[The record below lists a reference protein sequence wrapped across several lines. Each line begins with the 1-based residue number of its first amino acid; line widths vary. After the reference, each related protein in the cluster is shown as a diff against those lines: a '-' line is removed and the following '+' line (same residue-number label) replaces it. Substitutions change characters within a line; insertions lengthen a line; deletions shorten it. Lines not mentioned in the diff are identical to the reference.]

1 MGKPISYS
9 KYLSL
14 FHEKAFVWS
23 CNFLVVGLFLSRALV
38 SISCVL
44 ILVFGLLNYFNQ
56 EVKKHIS
63 LEFLFFPLIYFVLL
77 ISFFWTNH
85 TLIWQK
91 LIFTNSIFLLMPIGI
106 YFGPDFLKKEIKNI
120 FLIFFG
126 LCFLLIISTA
136 FKAILNYQ
144 QFINEVERSK
154 NLALSIGPDHSV
166 LSVLSVVALFI
177 GISFYQ
183 TEKTKWIKTFFLIA
197 LIVFFITLNI
207 IAFRFSL
214 ICIYLM
220 LLLYSFWSIKKA
232 PKRSLIYLSS
242 LLTIPIL
249 AALLYFTLPSI
260 QKRVQNTLTD
270 LQSVTSDR
278 NPNFQSLGQRWAAM
292 KCSWEVIKKHPLLG
306 TSPADAEF
314 EIQRQYEINS
324 YLLIPQNR
332 IFIHNQFIY
341 YVLVYGIPFGLIF
354 IFLLSKL
361 FIKIYQL
368 SPFYFMI
375 LLPFIFH
382 MQIENTLEKQITANA
397 FLFLFLLS
405 FKQIKK
411 AA

>member
-9 KYLSL
+9 KYLSF

-23 CNFLVVGLFLSRALV
+23 CYFLLIGLFLSRALV

-44 ILVFGLLNYFNQ
+44 IVVFGFLNYFYQ
-56 EVKKHIS
+56 KTKKQIS
-63 LEFLFFPLIYFVLL
+63 LEFLLFPLIYLALF

-85 TLIWQK
+85 FLVWQK
-91 LIFTNSIFLLMPIGI
+91 LLFVNSIFLFLPVGM
-106 YFGPDFLKKEIKNI
+106 YFGPNFLKKEIKNI
-120 FLIFFG
+120 LLLFSG

-136 FKAILNYQ
+136 FKAILNYH
-144 QFINEVERSK
+144 QFIDEVERSK
-154 NLALSIGPDHSV
+154 NLMLSIGPDHSV
-166 LSVLSVVALFI
+166 LSVLSVVAFFI
-177 GISFYQ
+177 GINLYQ
-183 TEKTKWIKTFFLIA
+183 TEKAKWLKSFFLVA
-197 LIVFFITLNI
+197 LILFFLALNI

-220 LLLYSFWSIKKA
+220 LLLYSLWSIRQFPKKY
-232 PKRSLIYLSS
+232 LIYLLG
-242 LLTIPIL
+242 LLVIPIFTFL
-249 AALLYFTLPSI
+249 FYFAFPSV
-260 QKRVQNTLTD
+260 QKRVQNTLID
-270 LQSVTSDR
+270 LQSITSDR
-278 NPNFQSLGQRWAAM
+278 NPNFQSLGQRWAAI
-292 KCSWEVIKKHPLLG
+292 KCSWELIKKHPLLG

-314 EIQRQYEINS
+314 EIQKQYKINS

-332 IFIHNQFIY
+332 IFLHNQLIY

-354 IFLLSKL
+354 ILLLGKL
-361 FIKIYQL
+361 FIKIYHL

-375 LLPFIFH
+375 LLPFILH

-405 FKQIKK
+405 FKQIKE

>member
-1 MGKPISYS
+1 MRKPTSYA
-9 KYLSL
+9 KYLS
-14 FHEKAFVWS
+14 FFNEKAFAWA
-23 CNFLVVGLFLSRALV
+23 CYFLVIGLFLSRALV

-44 ILVFGLLNYFNQ
+44 IVVFGLLNYFNQ
-56 EVKKHIS
+56 EVKKRIS

-77 ISFFWTNH
+77 ISFFWTSH
-85 TLIWQK
+85 FIIWQK
-91 LIFTNSIFLLMPIGI
+91 LIFVNSIFLLLPIGM
-106 YFGPDFLKKEIKNI
+106 YFGPDFLKKEVKNI
-120 FLIFFG
+120 FLLFSG
-126 LCFLLIISTA
+126 LCFLLILSTA

-144 QFINEVERSK
+144 QFIDEVERSK
-154 NLALSIGPDHSV
+154 NLMLPIGPDHSEM
-166 LSVLSVVALFI
+166 SVLSVVAFFI
-177 GISFYQ
+177 GINLYQ
-183 TEKTKWIKTFFLIA
+183 TEKTKWLKTFFLIA
-197 LIVFFITLNI
+197 LISFFIALNI

-220 LLLYSFWSIKKA
+220 LMLYSLWSIKKA

-242 LLTIPIL
+242 LLMIPIL
-249 AALLYFTLPSI
+249 AFLLYFTLPSI

-270 LQSVTSDR
+270 LRSVTSDR

-292 KCSWEVIKKHPLLG
+292 KCSWEVIKKHPFLG

-314 EIQRQYEINS
+314 EIQRQYDINS

-332 IFIHNQFIY
+332 IFIHNQLIY
-341 YVLVYGIPFGLIF
+341 YVLVYGIPFGLVF

-361 FIKIYQL
+361 FIKLYQR
-368 SPFYFMI
+368 SPFYIMI

-397 FLFLFLLS
+397 FLFLFFLS